1 MIMKGYIIEKNVS
14 THSDTS
20 PSLSVNHNKK
30 SVMSLIP
37 ISLAKTGIGV
47 TIVAFSSF
55 LNAELAFRG
64 WTPSI
69 ISLTIGSTAIFEL
82 IRFGFARL
90 SDKNNKSRG
99 YYLIGFFVA
108 LIGISLIPSFLE
120 PPNSYLMILPMML
133 FYMGSAIMSTLIDSH
148 MTAISTDT
156 DRTNIATAIQI
167 TRLSGFAIGGIVGAR
182 LFVTR
187 GTENE
192 LQFAGDFFTS
202 FTVIIFA
209 TFLFTGLVTLIYMRD
224 SQRRI
229 DTSSEFNFN
238 QLMEDV
244 TSRYS
249 RPMFVFLFLYPIGM
263 FMQDQILEPFA
274 IIRLGFRENQ
284 IGTLVMLW
292 ASLTLIFAPIGSV
305 IAKRVN
311 KLTTLIS
318 GQLIGS
324 TGLVLIAFSGY
335 LLSEYLLYVAVVLFG
350 IGSGLFA
357 VTGVT
362 YMLDIAARHKRNLA
376 MIISFF
382 GIMQTISRSAA
393 PTLAAI
399 ILHNTNDHFELVFM
413 IEAVFF
419 MLCIIPILKLER
431 LIKRESVR
439 TQLNS

>member
-1 MIMKGYIIEKNVS
+1 MKGHIIENNVNDAS
-14 THSDTS
+14 YTS
-20 PSLSVNHNKK
+20 PSLSVKQNKY
-30 SVMSLIP
+30 SVLRLIP

-55 LNAELAFRG
+55 LNSELTFRG
-64 WTPSI
+64 WAPSI

-82 IRFGFARL
+82 IRFVFARL
-90 SDKNNKSRG
+90 SDKNNRSRR
-99 YYLIGFFVA
+99 YYLVGFFLA
-108 LIGISLIPSFLE
+108 LFGISMIPSFLE
-120 PPNSYLMILPMML
+120 PPNTYLMIIPMML

-148 MTAISTDT
+148 MTAISTDVN
-156 DRTNIATAIQI
+156 RTNIATAIQI
-167 TRLSGFAIGGIVGAR
+167 TRLSGFAIGGIFGSR
-182 LFVTR
+182 IFVTR
-187 GTENE
+187 GTVNE

-202 FTVIIFA
+202 FTVLIFV
-209 TFLFTGLVTLIYMRD
+209 TFLFTGLVTLYNMRD
-224 SQRRI
+224 KQRRM
-229 DTSSEFNFN
+229 DTSSEFNLN
-238 QLMEDV
+238 QLFEDV
-244 TSRYS
+244 TSPYS
-249 RPMFVFLFLYPIGM
+249 KPMFVFLFLYPIGM

-274 IIRLGFRENQ
+274 IIRLGFRESQ

-305 IAKRVN
+305 VAKRVN
-311 KLTTLIS
+311 KLSALIS

-335 LLSEYLLYVAVVLFG
+335 LLSESLLYVAVVLFG

-376 MIISFF
+376 MLISFF

-399 ILHNTNDHFELVFM
+399 ILHNTNDHFELVFI

-419 MLCIIPILKLER
+419 ILCIIPILKLER
-431 LIKRESVR
+431 LIKRDI
-439 TQLNS
+439 

>member
-1 MIMKGYIIEKNVS
+1 MVS
-14 THSDTS
+14 SDTS
-20 PSLSVNHNKK
+20 QSLSVNQEKK

-55 LNAELAFRG
+55 LNAELTFRG

-90 SDKNNKSRG
+90 SDKNNRSRR
-99 YYLIGFFVA
+99 YYVVGFILA
-108 LIGISLIPSFLE
+108 LLGISLIPLFLE
-120 PPNSYLMILPMML
+120 PANSYLMILPMML

-148 MTAISTDT
+148 MTAISTDN
-156 DRTNIATAIQI
+156 DRTNIATAIQV
-167 TRLSGFAIGGIVGAR
+167 TRLSGFAIGGIVGAQ
-182 LFVTR
+182 LFATR

-224 SQRRI
+224 RQRKI
-229 DTSSEFNFN
+229 DTSSEFHFN
-238 QLMEDV
+238 QLVEDV
-244 TSRYS
+244 TSPYS
-249 RPMFVFLFLYPIGM
+249 RPMFAFLFLYPIGL

-274 IIRLGFRENQ
+274 IHRLGFEADQ

-311 KLTTLIS
+311 KITALVS
-318 GQLIGS
+318 GQIIGS
-324 TGLVLIAFSGY
+324 SGLLLIAFSGY
-335 LLSEYLLYVAVVLFG
+335 ILSETLLYVAVVLFG

-362 YMLDIAARHKRNLA
+362 YMLDIATRHKRNLA
-376 MIISFF
+376 MLISFF
-382 GIMQTISRSAA
+382 GIMQTISRSVA
-393 PTLAAI
+393 PTLAAV
-399 ILHNTNDHFELVFM
+399 ILHNTNDHFELVF
-413 IEAVFF
+413 IVEEIFF
-419 MLCIIPILKLER
+419 VLCIIPILKLER
-431 LIKRESVR
+431 LIKREN
-439 TQLNS
+439 Q